1 MRNHNQ
7 KHRDMARSV
16 LPSTGCVGARQDR
29 RAIHHRERTRLR
41 EALAGVRQTAD
52 ADDVDADLT
61 YVDRGAI
68 ASMVADRRGGDKVG
82 PLMRWAER
90 TVAQSPRLRAMSPRD
105 QLEHFRRLMPSNLIG
120 EHALSHIGWAL
131 GVDRRWYGTYRYPQ
145 PPTIAELTDA
155 VDRVLAAGALGELN
169 RALKAMRFT
178 TTDASGVVVTLGPT
192 LLRGAHDTDRFVAE
206 LRADVRAKVIE
217 LAASM

>member
-1 MRNHNQ
+1 MRNHNE

-16 LPSTGCVGARQDR
+16 LPSKARVTARQDR
-29 RAIHHRERTRLR
+29 RAIHHQERAHLR
-41 EALAGVRQTAD
+41 EALFEARSERD
-52 ADDVDADLT
+52 ADDIEAVVD
-61 YVDRGAI
+61 YVDRS
-68 ASMVADRRGGDKVG
+68 SMIWLVGQRRGADKVG

-90 TVAQSPRLRAMSPRD
+90 TVAQSPRLRAMSPQD

-131 GVDRRWYGTYRYPQ
+131 GVDRRWYGTYRHPQ

-155 VDRVLAAGALGELN
+155 VDLVLAAGALGELN

-192 LLRGAHDTDRFVAE
+192 LLRGAHDRDRFVAE